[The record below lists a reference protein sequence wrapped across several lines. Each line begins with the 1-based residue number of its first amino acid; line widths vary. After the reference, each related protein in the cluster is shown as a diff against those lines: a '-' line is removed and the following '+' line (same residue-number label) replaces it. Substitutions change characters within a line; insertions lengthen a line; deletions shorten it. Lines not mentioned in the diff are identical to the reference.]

1 MSNISF
7 SILLSNKSITEGS
20 RNSINWK
27 ALFFGAAFLAAVFF
41 VLLLILLCRNR
52 KACNQ
57 STTQTRL
64 NLELVNG
71 HNSKGDY
78 AQSEDSADEEYEAQ
92 TDDTGVV
99 GGDAL

>member
-20 RNSINWK
+20 CNCIVWK
-27 ALFFGAAFLAAVFF
+27 ALFGVFFCLSAFLGVRE
-41 VLLLILLCRNR
+41 LLRRNV
-52 KACNQ
+52 N
-57 STTQTRL
+57 

-78 AQSEDSADEEYEAQ
+78 AQSEDSADEAQ

-99 GGDAL
+99 GAVEL

>member
-20 RNSINWK
+20 RNYTVWQI
-27 ALFFGAAFLAAVFF
+27 LFGVFLVAFLVAVFF
-41 VLLLILLCRNR
+41 VFLPILLRRNV
-52 KACNQ
+52 KACYQ
-57 STTQTRL
+57 STTQTSVN

-78 AQSEDSADEEYEAQ
+78 AQSEDSADEAQ

-99 GGDAL
+99 GADAL

>member
-78 AQSEDSADEEYEAQ
+78 AQSEDSADEAQ

-99 GGDAL
+99 GAVEL